1 MGEAKQKRSATQK
14 LIEQYPFCYFCGGTR
29 AATTREH
36 MPPRSLFENSYRP
49 DKLVMPACADC
60 NKGTSTADLAVAI
73 VSRWDYHSY
82 SPDHAKLVARA
93 GVQAP
98 EMGHEWTKMDQE
110 GGREKARRHL
120 RNQGVEVPDDAGL
133 ASIGPLTVR
142 QLNLFAHKAVLA
154 LYFEH
159 FRKPLYDDGRL
170 CAFWRSKEDFA
181 RDGLPQ
187 MILEMLPGYATLM
200 QGRWNEQETF
210 EYRHAMNEADGLFG
224 CFARFRRSYFVLGF
238 VAADGNVLPSDDD
251 DWIKPSDLRST
262 AFNDARF
269 LKRR

>member
-98 EMGHEWTKMDQE
+98 EMAHEWTKMDQE

-142 QLNLFAHKAVLA
+142 QLTCSHTRRCSRCILSTFANLFMTTGVCVHS
-154 LYFEH
+154 
-159 FRKPLYDDGRL
+159 G
-170 CAFWRSKEDFA
+170 A
-181 RDGLPQ
+181 RRR
-187 MILEMLPGYATLM
+187 ILREMGSP
-200 QGRWNEQETF
+200 R
-210 EYRHAMNEADGLFG
+210 
-224 CFARFRRSYFVLGF
+224 
-238 VAADGNVLPSDDD
+238 
-251 DWIKPSDLRST
+251 
-262 AFNDARF
+262 
-269 LKRR
+269 